1 MRAIRRQAEPS
12 TIVALP
18 DGLQIAIPEWMLD
31 PVHCSFLTFE
41 SIPKISVNALLELR
55 ALVDDLLFCGQA
67 TGSSL
72 SPHGGIDEQK
82 RDSQRAPTSTGLR
95 KQ

>member
-1 MRAIRRQAEPS
+1 
-12 TIVALP
+12 VALP

-31 PVHCSFLTFE
+31 PVYCSSLSFE
-41 SIPKISVNALLELR
+41 SIPRISVNALLELR
-55 ALVDDLLFCGQA
+55 VLVDDLLFFGQA

-72 SPHGGIDEQK
+72 SIRGGIDEQEH
-82 RDSQRAPTSTGLR
+82 DSQRTPTSTGLR